1 MKRQRRPFRLSA
13 RIESRRRPLGRQ
25 GTVLIIVLWIATG
38 LVSTALL
45 FANSMM
51 LEYRA
56 AENVIG
62 ALEAAHAI
70 EGARR
75 YVSYVLANLET
86 PGLMPDIQ
94 TYEADGVQVGDA
106 QFWLLGRP
114 NDDTRN
120 RTTKPVFGLAD
131 EASKLNLNSTSVTR
145 EMLEMLPCMTAELAG
160 AIIDWRDSDSDLSS
174 DGAESQ
180 NYLLL
185 TPPYEC
191 KNSNFETAEE
201 LRLLV
206 GGEMSALY
214 GEDANLNGVL
224 DPNEDDSDEALPTD
238 NRDSRLDPGVLEYVT
253 VFSREPNMQSDGSKR
268 INIRGT
274 SSQEQLTQLL
284 QDKLGE
290 SRAQEIQQAVG
301 TDLPN
306 INSLLQYFIR
316 SQMTEDEFAQVADAL
331 CVSDDEYTTG
341 LVNVNSAGVEVLA
354 CLPGIGSDLAGQLV
368 SYRQGKTIDEL
379 KTVAWVSKALN
390 EEAAIQ
396 AGPYLTT
403 RTYQYSVDVAA
414 VGRAGRGFRRVWFV
428 FDTSGSKPT
437 VVYRRDRTRLGW
449 PLGAEIRSELTTT
462 EEK

>member
-1 MKRQRRPFRLSA
+1 
-13 RIESRRRPLGRQ
+13 
-25 GTVLIIVLWIATG
+25 
-38 LVSTALL
+38 
-45 FANSMM
+45 M
-51 LEYRA
+51 LE
-56 AENVIG
+56 
-62 ALEAAHAI
+62 
-70 EGARR
+70 
-75 YVSYVLANLET
+75 T
-86 PGLMPDIQ
+86 
-94 TYEADGVQVGDA
+94 
-106 QFWLLGRP
+106 
-114 NDDTRN
+114 
-120 RTTKPVFGLAD
+120 
-131 EASKLNLNSTSVTR
+131 
-145 EMLEMLPCMTAELAG
+145 LPCMTAELAG
-160 AIIDWRDSDSDLSS
+160 AIIDWRDSDSDVSTN
-174 DGAESQ
+174 GAEAQ

-201 LRLLV
+201 LRLVV
-206 GGEMSALY
+206 GGEMDALY

-290 SRAQEIQQAVG
+290 ARAQEIQAVG
-301 TDLPN
+301 TDLTT
-306 INSLLQYFIR
+306 INSLLQYFIL
-316 SQMTEDEFAQVADAL
+316 SKMTEDEFAQVADAL

-341 LVNVNSAGVEVLA
+341 LVNVNSAGAEVLA

-379 KTVAWVSKALN
+379 KTVAWVAKALS

-414 VGRAGRGFRRVWFV
+414 VGRAGRGFRRVLFV

-437 VVYRRDRTRLGW
+437 VIYRRDRTRLGW
-449 PLGAEIRSELTTT
+449 SLGAEIRSKLTAT